1 MTTHPLVSI
10 ITPSYNQAEFIE
22 ETILSVIHQ
31 EYPNKEYLVVDG
43 GSTDGSI
50 EIIQKYD
57 RQLTWSVSEPDQGQ
71 ADAINKGF
79 QQSRG
84 EIVAWL
90 NSDDYYLPRA
100 IENAVYFFK
109 QHPQAVLIYGD
120 VITIDA
126 QGGFIRHLHY
136 RQMELLDLMCFNI
149 IGQPAVFIRR
159 DSLNKSGLLDLTYK
173 FLLDHHLWLRLATL
187 GPIFHVNKTL
197 ATARFH
203 SESKNV
209 AQAGE
214 FGKEAFR
221 IVEWMRADP
230 AFKDLFH
237 ANQSRIVSA
246 AERVN
251 ARYLLDGG
259 ESRQAF
265 QAYLKSLRLHP
276 ATALKEWY
284 RIIFAL
290 LTGWGFGFLRRFIP
304 KWRE

>member
-1 MTTHPLVSI
+1 MTTRPLVSI

-22 ETILSVIHQ
+22 ETLLSVIHQ

-50 EIIQKYD
+50 EIIHKYD
-57 RQLTWSVSEPDQGQ
+57 NQITSFISESDQGQ

-90 NSDDYYLPRA
+90 NSDDYYLPGA
-100 IENAVYFFK
+100 IENAVDFFD

-126 QGGFIRHLHY
+126 KGGFIRQLHY
-136 RQMELLDLMCFNI
+136 RQLGLLDLMCFNI

-159 DSLNKSGLLDLTYK
+159 DLLNKSGLLDLTYK
-173 FLLDHHLWLRLATL
+173 YLLDHHLWLRLATL
-187 GPIFHVNKTL
+187 GPIFHIKKTL

-209 AQAGE
+209 AQAGG

-221 IVEWMRADP
+221 IVEWMKTSP
-230 AFKDLFH
+230 EFKDLFH
-237 ANQSRIVSA
+237 ANQNRIVSA
-246 AERVN
+246 AERIN

-259 ESRQAF
+259 DSRQAF
-265 QAYLKSLRLHP
+265 QSYLKSLRLHP
-276 ATALKEWY
+276 ATALQEWY

-290 LTGWGFGFLRRFIP
+290 LTGWGFGFLRRFKP
-304 KWRE
+304 KW